1 MTGCVL
7 FVVHTPSNGRRLG
20 LAGLCCEDE
29 EAFGMEADFR
39 QSGGRVVL
47 STVLL
52 PLRVWAVAGCCCAFL
67 RGIAERVCFW
77 QAVGCVSLDWRV
89 WGTSGRR
96 GVCGGRGRVVRRGSV
111 AVGIFAAAGS
121 ECSCVL
127 CRAPVVLVD
136 AADFDVKAAG

>member
-1 MTGCVL
+1 
-7 FVVHTPSNGRRLG
+7 
-20 LAGLCCEDE
+20 
-29 EAFGMEADFR
+29 MEADFR

-47 STVLL
+47 LAVLL
-52 PLRVWAVAGCCCAFL
+52 SVRGCAVAGCCCAFL
-67 RGIAERVCFW
+67 QGIAERVCFW

-89 WGTSGRR
+89 WRTAGRR
-96 GVCGGRGRVVRRGSV
+96 GACDERDRVVRRDSV

-136 AADFDVKAAG
+136 VAKFDVRVAG